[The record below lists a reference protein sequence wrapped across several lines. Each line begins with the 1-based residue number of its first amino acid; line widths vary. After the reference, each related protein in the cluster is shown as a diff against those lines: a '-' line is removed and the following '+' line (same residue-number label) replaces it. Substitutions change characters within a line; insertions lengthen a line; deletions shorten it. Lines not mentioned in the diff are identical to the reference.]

1 MTFPPSLKIG
11 PHTYT
16 VIYPHHFRERDDYQ
30 GQADH
35 ALKEIRISGVDCNGN
50 QRPDSALLETF
61 FHEIV
66 HCVDIIYCM
75 DKIGKEEEK
84 ERLIEGLSNG
94 LAQVLI
100 DNNLIT
106 LEGNY

>member
-35 ALKEIRISGVDCNGN
+35 ALKEIRISGVDCNGDAA
-50 QRPDSALLETF
+50 P
-61 FHEIV
+61 
-66 HCVDIIYCM
+66 
-75 DKIGKEEEK
+75 
-84 ERLIEGLSNG
+84 RLKS
-94 LAQVLI
+94 
-100 DNNLIT
+100 
-106 LEGNY
+106 